1 VDLRTDVLV
10 AGAGPAGVAAAIA
23 ASQKGLRV
31 IVADFRKP
39 PIDKTCGEGLLPEAV
54 ASLASLGIP
63 LDSSCAF
70 PFRGI
75 RFSDEKSSASARIAR
90 GRAFGLRRTL
100 LHNRLVARA
109 TELGVSFLWG
119 SRISALDSS
128 GVLVNGS
135 RVSCKW
141 VVGADGQNSSVRKMT
156 GLDAGRQT
164 SRFGFRQHF
173 SISPWTD
180 LVEVYW
186 GDRCQIVVTPT
197 SADEICIALLSSDSH
212 MRTEK
217 ALAQFPE
224 VARRLRGV
232 RLTSSESGAVTGL
245 SSARSVIRGNVALI
259 GDASCT
265 IDAVAGQGVS
275 LALQQAAPL
284 AEALASGNLKT
295 YETAHRRLTIMAV
308 RMTRLMLLLDRSAWV
323 RRKALRLFQEK
334 PQVFSKVVSVHTGQS
349 SPETFKAREVI
360 GLGWQVLCA

>member
-1 VDLRTDVLV
+1 MDLRADVLV
-10 AGAGPAGVAAAIA
+10 AGAGPAGIAAAIA

-31 IVADFRKP
+31 IVADSRKP

-54 ASLASLGIP
+54 ACLASLGIP
-63 LDSSCAF
+63 LDPSCAF

-75 RFSDEKSSASARIAR
+75 RFSDEKSSASARIAH

-141 VVGADGQNSSVRKMT
+141 VVGADGQNSSVRKMA

-197 SADEICIALLSSDSH
+197 SADEICIALLSSDSRLR
-212 MRTEK
+212 MEK

-224 VARRLRGV
+224 VARRIRGA
-232 RLTSSESGAVTGL
+232 RPTSGESGAVTGL
-245 SSARSVIRGNVALI
+245 SSARAVIRGNVALI

-284 AEALASGNLKT
+284 AESLASGNLKT
-295 YETAHRRLTIMAV
+295 YETAHRRLTVMAV

-323 RRKALRLFQEK
+323 RRKALRLFEEK

-349 SPETFKAREVI
+349 SPEDFRAREVI
-360 GLGWQVLCA
+360 DLGWQVLCA

>member
-10 AGAGPAGVAAAIA
+10 AGAGPAGIAAAIA
-23 ASQKGLRV
+23 ATQKGLRV
-31 IVADFRKP
+31 TVADSRKP

-63 LDSSCAF
+63 LDPSCAF

-75 RFSDEKSSASARIAR
+75 RFSDEKSSASARIAH

-109 TELGVSFLWG
+109 RELGVSFLWG

-135 RVSCKW
+135 RVSCEW
-141 VVGADGQNSSVRKMT
+141 IVGADGQNSSIRKMA

-197 SADEICIALLSSDSH
+197 SADEICIALLSSDSRLR
-212 MRTEK
+212 MEK
-217 ALAQFPE
+217 ALDQFPE
-224 VARRLRGV
+224 VARRIRGA

-245 SSARSVIRGNVALI
+245 SSARAVICGNVALI

-349 SPETFKAREVI
+349 SPEDFKAREVI
-360 GLGWQVLCA
+360 DLGWQVLCA